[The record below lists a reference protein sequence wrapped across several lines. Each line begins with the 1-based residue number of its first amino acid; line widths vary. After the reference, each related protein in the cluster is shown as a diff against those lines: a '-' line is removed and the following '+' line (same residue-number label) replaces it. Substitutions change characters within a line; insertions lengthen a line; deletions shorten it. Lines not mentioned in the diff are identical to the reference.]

1 MSRVLVSG
9 VVNVETTVRVDAFPV
24 TYSPAR
30 YPLHG
35 VASAVSGVGYNVA
48 KALTMLGDEVRLCS
62 LVGRDL
68 AGGLVIEALARAAI
82 QTSDVLPRLDR
93 TPQSAILY
101 DGDGRRQV
109 NVDLKDVQERGYP
122 VGRFDR
128 ALRGCHAA
136 VLCNVNFSRPFLSRA
151 LRAGV
156 PIVTDVHAISRLDDE
171 YNAEFMQAASV
182 LFLSGESL
190 ACPPEDWARE
200 ALSRFGSDV
209 VVVGLGAAGAV
220 LALRSEGSIERFAA
234 APATRIVSTVGAG
247 DALLAAFVHGY
258 TANADPR
265 EALRQAMVFA
275 AHKIG
280 AAGGADGFLTERARR
295 RREPGGRDRVLTGG
309 D

>member
-9 VVNVETTVRVDAFPV
+9 TVNIETTVRVDAFPV
-24 TYSPAR
+24 AYSPVR
-30 YPLHG
+30 YPADG
-35 VASAVSGVGYNVA
+35 VTSTISGVGYNVA
-48 KALTMLGDEVRLCS
+48 KALTALGSEIRLCS

-82 QTSDVLPRLDR
+82 QTGDVLPRLEH

-109 NVDLKDVQERGYP
+109 NVDLKDVQERRYP

-151 LRAGV
+151 RRAGV
-156 PIVTDVHAISRLDDE
+156 PIVTDVHAISGLDDE

-190 ACPPEDWARE
+190 ACPPEDVARE
-200 ALSRFGSDV
+200 ALGRFGNDI

-220 LALRSEGSIERFAA
+220 LALRNEGSIKRFPAA
-234 APATRIVSTVGAG
+234 SAPQIVSTVGAG

-258 TANADPR
+258 TANGDPHA
-265 EALRQAMVFA
+265 ALRQAMVFA

-280 AAGGADGFLTERARR
+280 TVGGADGFLPEHSSRR
-295 RREPGGRDRVLTGG
+295 RPGGRGRALAGAD
-309 D
+309 